1 MRINLTINF
10 GTLPNYQLKQTAEKV
25 KKKVTV
31 FFPLRLVK
39 KIGFCFLP
47 SLFWFIGKCRK
58 KKQKKKH
65 EKLKFFLL
73 FRFHFSTVLWKT
85 AY

>member
-1 MRINLTINF
+1 MTFLCAYKFDNKFWHFAKLSA
-10 GTLPNYQLKQTAEKV
+10 QTNRRKS

-58 KKQKKKH
+58 KKKTE
-65 EKLKFFLL
+65 EK
-73 FRFHFSTVLWKT
+73 T
-85 AY
+85 